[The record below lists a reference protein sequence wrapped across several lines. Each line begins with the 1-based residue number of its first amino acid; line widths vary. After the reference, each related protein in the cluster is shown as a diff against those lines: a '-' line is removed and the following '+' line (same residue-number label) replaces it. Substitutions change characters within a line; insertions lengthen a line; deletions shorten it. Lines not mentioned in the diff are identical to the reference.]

1 MITPDRTHINPDEQ
15 AFDLEE
21 LIHVEETFYKVGY
34 EDGYAHGRLHG
45 LIEGRALGAEKGFE
59 LWEELGFYEGA
70 ARLWTAAASTDAG
83 GVDRCIL
90 TYPCFECRRSILSS
104 LFLAYSRGAH
114 HASALL
120 ALIERFPR
128 KNPRPDEDGV
138 DMAAQLRLIRSR
150 YKAMCASFGVR
161 SRLQP
166 APAVAV
172 EDGPGLNEDTAGGQ
186 HIGADTGAM
195 KKGRAVWTFS
205 GPPASASTQGLSF

>member
-1 MITPDRTHINPDEQ
+1 MITPDHIDADEQ

-21 LIHVEETFYKVGY
+21 LIHVEESFYKVGY
-34 EDGYAHGRLHG
+34 KDGFAHGRLHG
-45 LIEGRALGAEKGFE
+45 LIEGRTLGAEKGFE

-70 ARLWTAAASTDAG
+70 ARLWTAAVSTDAG
-83 GVDRCIL
+83 GVD
-90 TYPCFECRRSILSS
+90 
-104 LFLAYSRGAH
+104 SRGAH

-138 DMAAQLRLIRSR
+138 DMGAQLRLIRSR

-161 SRLQP
+161 ARLQSS
-166 APAVAV
+166 PAVAV
-172 EDGPGLNEDTAGGQ
+172 EDGPGLNEGTAGDQ
-186 HIGADTGAM
+186 NSGADTGTK
-195 KKGRAVWTFS
+195 KKGQAVWELG

>member
-1 MITPDRTHINPDEQ
+1 MTTPDRTHIDAGEQ
-15 AFDLEE
+15 SFDLED
-21 LIHVEETFYKVGY
+21 LIYVEETFYKVGY

-45 LIEGRALGAEKGFE
+45 LVEGRALGAEKGFE

-83 GVDRCIL
+83 GVD
-90 TYPCFECRRSILSS
+90 
-104 LFLAYSRGAH
+104 SRGSH

-138 DMAAQLRLIRSR
+138 DMGAQLRLIRSR

-161 SRLQP
+161 ARLQP
-166 APAVAV
+166 APVVVA
-172 EDGPGLNEDTAGGQ
+172 EDGPGLNLNEDTAGGLNV
-186 HIGADTGAM
+186 GADMGAK
-195 KKGRAVWTFS
+195 KKGQVVWALS
-205 GPPASASTQGLSF
+205 GSPASASTQGLSF

>member
-1 MITPDRTHINPDEQ
+1 MTPSPRLTLAGLNTRDHYPLLSSSTSSMLTPDRTHIDADEQ

-21 LIHVEETFYKVGY
+21 LVHVEETFYRVGY
-34 EDGYAHGRLHG
+34 KDGYAHGRLHG

-83 GVDRCIL
+83 GVD
-90 TYPCFECRRSILSS
+90 
-104 LFLAYSRGAH
+104 SRGAH

-138 DMAAQLRLIRSR
+138 DMGAQLRLIRSR

-161 SRLQP
+161 ARLQP
-166 APAVAV
+166 SPAVTV
-172 EDGPGLNEDTAGGQ
+172 EDEAGGQ
-186 HIGADTGAM
+186 YISADTDAT
-195 KKGRAVWTFS
+195 KKGQAVWELS

>member
-1 MITPDRTHINPDEQ
+1 MTSPDRTHTDADKQ
-15 AFDLEE
+15 HFDLEE
-21 LIHVEETFYKVGY
+21 LVHVEETFYKVGY

-45 LIEGRALGAEKGFE
+45 LVEGRALGAEKGFE

-83 GVDRCIL
+83 SVD
-90 TYPCFECRRSILSS
+90 
-104 LFLAYSRGAH
+104 SRGAH

-138 DMAAQLRLIRSR
+138 DMGAQLRLIRSR
-150 YKAMCASFGVR
+150 YKVMCASFGVR
-161 SRLQP
+161 ARLQP

-172 EDGPGLNEDTAGGQ
+172 EDGPDLNEDTAGGQ
-186 HIGADTGAM
+186 NVGAK
-195 KKGRAVWTFS
+195 KKGQAVWALS
-205 GPPASASTQGLSF
+205 GSPASASTQGLSF

>member
-1 MITPDRTHINPDEQ
+1 MITSDRTHIDADEQ
-15 AFDLEE
+15 AIDLEE
-21 LIHVEETFYKVGY
+21 LIHVEETFYKLGY
-34 EDGYAHGRLHG
+34 EDGHAHGRLHG

-70 ARLWTAAASTDAG
+70 ARLWTAAVSTETDAG
-83 GVDRCIL
+83 GVD
-90 TYPCFECRRSILSS
+90 
-104 LFLAYSRGAH
+104 SRGAH

-138 DMAAQLRLIRSR
+138 DMSAQLRLIRSR

-166 APAVAV
+166 APA
-172 EDGPGLNEDTAGGQ
+172 DGPGLNEGTAGGQ
-186 HIGADTGAM
+186 NIGADTGAK
-195 KKGRAVWTFS
+195 KKGQAVWTLS

>member
-1 MITPDRTHINPDEQ
+1 MTTPDRTHIDADEQ

-21 LIHVEETFYKVGY
+21 LVHVEETFYKVGY

-45 LIEGRALGAEKGFE
+45 LVEGRALGAEKGFE

-70 ARLWTAAASTDAG
+70 ARLWTAVALTDAG
-83 GVDRCIL
+83 GVD
-90 TYPCFECRRSILSS
+90 
-104 LFLAYSRGAH
+104 SRGAH

-138 DMAAQLRLIRSR
+138 DMGAQLRLIRSR

-161 SRLQP
+161 ARLQP
-166 APAVAV
+166 AAAVAV
-172 EDGPGLNEDTAGGQ
+172 EDGPGLNEDMAGDQKVGVGM
-186 HIGADTGAM
+186 GAK
-195 KKGRAVWTFS
+195 KKGQAIWALS
-205 GPPASASTQGLSF
+205 SPASASTQGLSF